1 MNDLVIKMN
10 GVRHFASGGVQR
22 AATNVACMI
31 ASPAI
36 RPEMPADPVEEET
49 TMLKTI
55 SAALVAVSV
64 LAAPALAGAPGK
76 TAQAPVNK
84 TAQAPVNKTAQA
96 PVIKAEGKSKALN
109 ANARMDRHHKHYRH
123 HRHHKHIGLHKTHAK
138 HIAVKHV
145 TPAAKRS

>member
-1 MNDLVIKMN
+1 
-10 GVRHFASGGVQR
+10 
-22 AATNVACMI
+22 
-31 ASPAI
+31 
-36 RPEMPADPVEEET
+36 MPAGPKGRQQEET

-76 TAQAPVNK
+76 TAQAPANK
-84 TAQAPVNKTAQA
+84 TTQAPVNKATQA
-96 PVIKAEGKSKALN
+96 PIIKAEGKSKTLN
-109 ANARMDRHHKHYRH
+109 ANAKMGSHYKHYRH

>member
-1 MNDLVIKMN
+1 
-10 GVRHFASGGVQR
+10 
-22 AATNVACMI
+22 
-31 ASPAI
+31 
-36 RPEMPADPVEEET
+36 
-49 TMLKTI
+49 MLKTI

-64 LAAPALAGAPGK
+64 LAALALAGTPGK
-76 TAQAPVNK
+76 TAQAPLNK
-84 TAQAPVNKTAQA
+84 TTQAPANKSTQA

-109 ANARMDRHHKHYRH
+109 ANAKMGHHKHYRH